1 MRLGGGHARHIV
13 CRRGRCWC
21 GNGAGWPDF
30 FYLGAM
36 AASYSAYDAA
46 SQSDVRIFY
55 RRRAWWAFSG
65 IVISLTAAA
74 LGLIA
79 KSTESLCVAVGAAAL
94 LFAAFLWA
102 IITALFTVWSI
113 R

>member
-1 MRLGGGHARHIV
+1 
-13 CRRGRCWC
+13 
-21 GNGAGWPDF
+21 
-30 FYLGAM
+30 M

-55 RRRAWWAFSG
+55 RRRSWWAFSG

-79 KSTESLCVAVGAAAL
+79 KSTESLVAVGAAAL

>member
-1 MRLGGGHARHIV
+1 MPDTLSVAGDVA
-13 CRRGRCWC
+13 
-21 GNGAGWPDF
+21 GAGTALAGLILV
-30 FYLGAM
+30 YLGAM